1 MPWPEVGYKF
11 GGDSSE
17 NPRGGDSRNSCKPDA
32 TYGVVQLQTSKG
44 KEIDIS
50 SDNRECAGR
59 RDAFDRPSVVRGE
72 ESMVAVHGGC
82 VNDGGGTTNDLGT
95 TATDFGS
102 TCVVRSES
110 CRMSL
115 RVTNTG
121 ESTNLH
127 FPHGEQEYHETNS
140 SLLAKCDI
148 QSACNVSRDGD
159 GSASAN
165 ITLIPREG
173 QSLDMLKQIGWNLR
187 GGGEIDAFC

>member
-110 CRMSL
+110 L
-115 RVTNTG
+115 
-121 ESTNLH
+121 
-127 FPHGEQEYHETNS
+127 Q
-140 SLLAKCDI
+140 
-148 QSACNVSRDGD
+148 NVSQSDEYRRINQSPLSSWG
-159 GSASAN
+159 AR
-165 ITLIPREG
+165 IPR
-173 QSLDMLKQIGWNLR
+173 N
-187 GGGEIDAFC
+187 